1 MKGNKSLYE
10 YTGNKRIRQIWAC
23 CSQGVGD
30 LVPKD
35 VEKTKVLDDFF
46 ASDFIGSSAHR
57 PPSSP
62 KLTAEHG
69 AVKYCSRGSQS

>member
-1 MKGNKSLYE
+1 MNTLAIKE
-10 YTGNKRIRQIWAC
+10 RIRQIWAC

-35 VEKTKVLDDFF
+35 MEKTKVLDDFF
-46 ASDFIGSSAHR
+46 ASVFIGSSAHR
-57 PPSSP
+57 PPSSL

-69 AVKYCSRGSQS
+69 AVKYRSRGSQS